1 MSTLVLTWRG
11 RGCSIFIEI
20 NIKRQSN
27 TRPLQVG
34 SIQRC
39 TAYMHYAAQQ
49 NYFKIWFQKVGIIL
63 AQQPRYLGFL
73 NDLIVSIVGLPVISG
88 SLAKDPDGL
97 PLVDLNVDLGELYT
111 RTTRKQKWVLES
123 QFYNFCVWQFMR
135 WDFLFYIFFCLP
147 FFIYFK
153 ASPRQRGCR

>member
-1 MSTLVLTWRG
+1 
-11 RGCSIFIEI
+11 
-20 NIKRQSN
+20 
-27 TRPLQVG
+27 
-34 SIQRC
+34 
-39 TAYMHYAAQQ
+39 MHYAVQQ

-73 NDLIVSIVGLPVISG
+73 NDLIVSIVGLSVISG

-123 QFYNFCVWQFMR
+123 QFYNFCV
-135 WDFLFYIFFCLP
+135 
-147 FFIYFK
+147 
-153 ASPRQRGCR
+153 